1 MSPHDDQ
8 TAQEYWEAHYGERE
22 RIWSGRVNAQ
32 LPGILAGVVP
42 GRALDLGCGEGGD
55 AVWLAENGWQVTA
68 VDISET
74 AIGRAAAAA
83 DARGVRD
90 RIEFE
95 RHDLSDTFPEGTFD
109 LISAQFLHSTVRLE
123 RPRFCATRPTPWP
136 QGQARHR
143 RPRRT
148 AAVFKEG
155 PARPPVP
162 QPRRGTR
169 RTRPAGRAVGAGPRR
184 RRGARRDR
192 PRRSAVHVARQ
203 RDGAAAPRLNR
214 RRPLC
219 VHRGKVRV
227 AVTAT
232 AESGR
237 CQPRPDSRSTVIS
250 ADELAGRP
258 RHPGSTGRSRKVR
271 TSQSR
276 VIANGNPR

>member
-32 LPGILAGVVP
+32 LPGILAGVAP

-123 RPRFCATRPTPWP
+123 RPQILRNAADAVAPGGRLVIVDHAAPPPFSKKVPHDHPFPSPEEVLAELDLPEDQWERARVDVVERDGTDPD
-136 QGQARHR
+136 GQPFTWRDN
-143 RPRRT
+143 
-148 AAVFKEG
+148 VM
-155 PARPPVP
+155 VL
-162 QPRRGTR
+162 
-169 RTRPAGRAVGAGPRR
+169 RR
-184 RRGARRDR
+184 RA
-192 PRRSAVHVARQ
+192 
-203 RDGAAAPRLNR
+203 
-214 RRPLC
+214 
-219 VHRGKVRV
+219 
-227 AVTAT
+227 
-232 AESGR
+232 
-237 CQPRPDSRSTVIS
+237 
-250 ADELAGRP
+250 
-258 RHPGSTGRSRKVR
+258 
-271 TSQSR
+271 
-276 VIANGNPR
+276 

>member
-32 LPGILAGVVP
+32 LPGILAGVAP

-68 VDISET
+68 VDISDT

-123 RPRFCATRPTPWP
+123 RPQILRNAADAVAPGGRLVIVDHAAPPPFSKKVPHDHPFPSPEEVLAELDLPDAQWERARVDVVERDGTDPD
-136 QGQARHR
+136 GQPFTWRDN
-143 RPRRT
+143 
-148 AAVFKEG
+148 VM
-155 PARPPVP
+155 VL
-162 QPRRGTR
+162 
-169 RTRPAGRAVGAGPRR
+169 RR
-184 RRGARRDR
+184 RA
-192 PRRSAVHVARQ
+192 
-203 RDGAAAPRLNR
+203 
-214 RRPLC
+214 
-219 VHRGKVRV
+219 
-227 AVTAT
+227 
-232 AESGR
+232 
-237 CQPRPDSRSTVIS
+237 
-250 ADELAGRP
+250 
-258 RHPGSTGRSRKVR
+258 
-271 TSQSR
+271 
-276 VIANGNPR
+276 

>member
-32 LPGILAGVVP
+32 LPGILAGVAP

-95 RHDLSDTFPEGTFD
+95 RHDLSDTFPDGTFD

-123 RPRFCATRPTPWP
+123 RPQILRKAADAVNPGGRLVIVDHAAPPPFSKKVPHDHPFPSPEEVLAELDLPDAQWERARVDVVERDGTDPD
-136 QGQARHR
+136 GQPFTWRDN
-143 RPRRT
+143 
-148 AAVFKEG
+148 VM
-155 PARPPVP
+155 VL
-162 QPRRGTR
+162 
-169 RTRPAGRAVGAGPRR
+169 RR
-184 RRGARRDR
+184 RA
-192 PRRSAVHVARQ
+192 
-203 RDGAAAPRLNR
+203 
-214 RRPLC
+214 
-219 VHRGKVRV
+219 
-227 AVTAT
+227 
-232 AESGR
+232 
-237 CQPRPDSRSTVIS
+237 
-250 ADELAGRP
+250 
-258 RHPGSTGRSRKVR
+258 
-271 TSQSR
+271 
-276 VIANGNPR
+276 

>member
-32 LPGILAGVVP
+32 LPGILAGVAP

-74 AIGRAAAAA
+74 AIGRAADAA

-123 RPRFCATRPTPWP
+123 RPQILRNAADAVAPGGRLVIVDHAAPPPFSKKVPHDHPFPSPEEVLAELDLPDAQWERARVDVVERDGTDPD
-136 QGQARHR
+136 GQPFTWRDN
-143 RPRRT
+143 
-148 AAVFKEG
+148 VM
-155 PARPPVP
+155 VL
-162 QPRRGTR
+162 
-169 RTRPAGRAVGAGPRR
+169 RR
-184 RRGARRDR
+184 RA
-192 PRRSAVHVARQ
+192 
-203 RDGAAAPRLNR
+203 
-214 RRPLC
+214 
-219 VHRGKVRV
+219 
-227 AVTAT
+227 
-232 AESGR
+232 
-237 CQPRPDSRSTVIS
+237 
-250 ADELAGRP
+250 
-258 RHPGSTGRSRKVR
+258 
-271 TSQSR
+271 
-276 VIANGNPR
+276 

>member
-123 RPRFCATRPTPWP
+123 RPQILRNAADAVAPGGRLVIVDHAAPPPFSKKVPHDHPFPSPEEVLAELDLPDEQWERARVDVVERDGTDPD
-136 QGQARHR
+136 GQPFTWRDN
-143 RPRRT
+143 
-148 AAVFKEG
+148 VM
-155 PARPPVP
+155 VL
-162 QPRRGTR
+162 
-169 RTRPAGRAVGAGPRR
+169 RR
-184 RRGARRDR
+184 RA
-192 PRRSAVHVARQ
+192 
-203 RDGAAAPRLNR
+203 
-214 RRPLC
+214 
-219 VHRGKVRV
+219 
-227 AVTAT
+227 
-232 AESGR
+232 
-237 CQPRPDSRSTVIS
+237 
-250 ADELAGRP
+250 
-258 RHPGSTGRSRKVR
+258 
-271 TSQSR
+271 
-276 VIANGNPR
+276 